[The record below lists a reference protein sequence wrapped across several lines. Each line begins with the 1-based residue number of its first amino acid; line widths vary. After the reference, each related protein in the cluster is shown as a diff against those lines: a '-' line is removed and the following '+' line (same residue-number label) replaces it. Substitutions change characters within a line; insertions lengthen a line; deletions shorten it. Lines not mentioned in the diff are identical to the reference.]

1 MRRGGLLARRGRF
14 RKTDP
19 NCGEG
24 RDRFRTR
31 LWRCLHTIGSI
42 LLVLAL
48 AASGALPVAGQSD
61 PADSGDGAPPRPRC
75 SPSDAI
81 RVLFLLDVSG
91 SLRTNDPDD
100 NRIVGNLR
108 AIDDLLTRAR
118 TDGPEQLRRYRGWSF
133 RVAVDTFN
141 SEYHRSGEWL
151 DLLKPGDDLLTGE
164 DHFEDVG
171 RRLGEEVRAAT
182 PGGGTDYRSALAG
195 ARERF
200 EEPVAGGSCDLL
212 FWFTD
217 GRHETDDDP
226 SSFSNR
232 ERREIDDLCEPDGT
246 VAELRRLGVWTNV
259 IELTQNRAPTEI
271 LPRLVGT
278 GEECEGL
285 EGQVV
290 GQVIPVSTASQLVH
304 EIERVL
310 YEVWPR
316 TPIEYL
322 PCSPPERR
330 FTLSTDVEET
340 RVFIDLAA
348 VDDPGAIILSLRPPG
363 GAPFPI
369 EFEERWAPIGGTGF
383 LGWQPT
389 RLHRELRV
397 HQLSA
402 DLYGTVWGD
411 SQEWALIC
419 SGPGYERA
427 RIAIDKVETET
438 SRVVGLDRQA
448 DSLIGEVQPAP
459 GEEEIVLVSVRIGG
473 DGPGSG
479 RALDLEE
486 VDRRVEDNGRF
497 TISGI
502 KGRIED
508 ALAGTGECRA
518 EMEVSVT
525 KWVTYGAEHRLWD
538 IPGSAAAADVDVCL
552 GPLPRVEIVEGV
564 PAETLSVTARGGYLD
579 AGLSI
584 KSVMSDIPVDVDT
597 AGWRCEVPRD
607 VEQLRCDDIRINV
620 SDPPG
625 LDTTI
630 DLEVTME
637 TKATEADESET
648 VSHLVPGFLV
658 RGALPDPGRVEI
670 VRVDSG
676 AIRVIADGGLGDAN
690 LEIVEI
696 GPPGIRMMD
705 PVWRCTVP
713 GGAREYACQPTIS
726 LTVSGPEQRAAA
738 LDLTI
743 RARPTTGDQPEWT
756 RTFGV
761 GALDIPGDLPSSVR
775 VVPMPRESGGD
786 PIPLQVFATPG
797 AVGATLSVESVE
809 AVASPDT
816 GSVTVIGSSWEGWRC
831 EVPGRFEGST
841 GDTECDPLHI
851 EWEASQDSTVDLE
864 IRFVIRSETEPDTAR
879 SVAAAA
885 GPFELRVWESSVFR
899 SSLARMLLVVLAV
912 VIAVRVAAAWARRRW
927 APIASPHYFT
937 EAAVLDDSGGLV
949 MEGGGAP
956 LIDPAR
962 YEVTAGLTTPRSSA
976 DIGGIRL
983 RVLWWPLLLGSTVRI
998 AAFSGSGDC
1007 VGPQGSRRSR
1017 FRRGRR
1023 FGMVGSSL
1031 SQGWAAEAPGGDR
1044 VRLVV
1049 WDIPD
1054 DRAEAQTRNE
1064 EVLDQAARRL
1074 SEIESA
1080 SPEPVSPEDALPPEP
1095 DGESAESADSAGD
1108 DPFGGDD
1115 PFSDDPFGDHLPD
1128 NRR

>member
-1 MRRGGLLARRGRF
+1 MARRGRSRTPGPYSPVR
-14 RKTDP
+14 RKQS
-19 NCGEG
+19 
-24 RDRFRTR
+24 RTY
-31 LWRCLHTIGSI
+31 LSEYFGTIGSI
-42 LLVLAL
+42 VLVLAL
-48 AASGALPVAGQSD
+48 AGGGTFPVSAQTD
-61 PADSGDGAPPRPRC
+61 PGDGGGGDRPRPSC

-91 SLRTNDPDD
+91 SLRTNDPED
-100 NRIVGNLR
+100 NRIVGSLR

-151 DLLKPGDDLLTGE
+151 DLLKPGEGLLTGE
-164 DHFEDVG
+164 DHFEEVSQQ
-171 RRLGEEVRAAT
+171 LGEEVRAAT
-182 PGGGTDYRSALAG
+182 PGGGTDYREALAG

-217 GRHETDDDP
+217 GRHETDTDP

-232 ERREIDDLCEPDGT
+232 ERREIDELCESDGT
-246 VAELRRLGVWTNV
+246 VADLRRSGVWINV
-259 IELTQNRAPTEI
+259 IELTENRAPTAI

-285 EGQVV
+285 EGQVI
-290 GQVIPVSTASQLVH
+290 GQVSPVSTASQLVH

-322 PCSPPERR
+322 PCSPPERK

-348 VDDPGAIILSLRPPG
+348 VEDPGAIILSLRPPG
-363 GAPFPI
+363 AAPFPI
-369 EFEERWAPIGGTGF
+369 EFEERWARIGGTGF

-486 VDRRVEDNGRF
+486 ADRRVEDNGRF

-518 EMEVSVT
+518 EIEVSVT

-538 IPGSAAAADVDVCL
+538 IPGSAAAVDVDVCL
-552 GPLPRVEIVEGV
+552 GPLPRIQVAEGV
-564 PAETLSVTARGGYLD
+564 PAETLSVTASGGYLD
-579 AGLSI
+579 ADLSI
-584 KSVMSDIPVDVDT
+584 KSVMSDIPVDVDL
-597 AGWRCEVPRD
+597 AGWRCEVPRN
-607 VEQLRCDDIRINV
+607 VEQLRCDDIRVNV

-625 LDTTI
+625 LDTVV
-630 DLEVTME
+630 DLEVALE
-637 TKATEADESET
+637 AKAAEADRSQT
-648 VSHLVPGFLV
+648 LSDLVPGFLV
-658 RGALPDPGRVEI
+658 RGVLPAPDRVE
-670 VRVDSG
+670 VVGVDNG
-676 AIRVIADGGLGDAN
+676 VIRVSADGGLRDAN

-696 GPPGIRMMD
+696 GPPGVRMMD
-705 PVWRCTVP
+705 SPWRCTVP
-713 GGAREYACQPTIS
+713 GGAREHACQPAIS

-738 LDLTI
+738 LDITV
-743 RARPTTGDQPEWT
+743 RARPTTAVQPEWT
-756 RTFGV
+756 RTFRV
-761 GALDIPGDLPSSVR
+761 TAPIPGDLPSDVW
-775 VVPMPRESGGD
+775 VVPLPRDSGTD
-786 PIPLQVFATPG
+786 SVSLQVFASPG
-797 AVGATLSVESVE
+797 AVSATLSIESVE
-809 AVASPDT
+809 ATAGGGDT
-816 GSVTVIGSSWEGWRC
+816 GNVAVIGSSWEGWRC

-841 GDTECDPLHI
+841 GDTECDPLHV
-851 EWEASQDSTVDLE
+851 EWEASQDSMVDLE
-864 IRFVIRSETEPDTAR
+864 ILFRIRSETEPDTAR
-879 SVAAAA
+879 SVAASA
-885 GPFELRVWESSVFR
+885 GPFDLRVWELSVFR
-899 SSLARMLLVVLAV
+899 SSLVRLLVLIFAV
-912 VIAVRVAAAWARRRW
+912 VIAVRVVAAWARRRW

-937 EAAVLDDSGGLV
+937 EAAVLDDAGRLV
-949 MEGGGAP
+949 IEGGGSP

-962 YEVTAGLTTPRSSA
+962 YEVTAGLSSPKSSA
-976 DIGGIRL
+976 DIGGVRL
-983 RVLWWPLLLGSTVRI
+983 RVLWWPLLLGSRVRI
-998 AAFSGSGDC
+998 AAYSGSGDC
-1007 VGPQGSRRSR
+1007 VGPEGSRTRR
-1017 FRRGRR
+1017 FRRRR
-1023 FGMVGSSL
+1023 RLGMVGSSL
-1031 SQGWAAEAPGGDR
+1031 SQGWAAEATGGDR
-1044 VRLVV
+1044 VRLVL

-1054 DRAEAQTRNE
+1054 DRAEAQARYE

-1080 SPEPVSPEDALPPEP
+1080 LPEPVSPENAPPPEP
-1095 DGESAESADSAGD
+1095 DGESAESADSVGD